1 MIYEKVLEIIVFL
14 LTELKRNKQLS
25 EVDLKLLEKQGYT
38 QNEINTAFSWIY
50 SKIYTGDKI
59 FVEEDNNTKSNRFL
73 HEVEQNAISSEAY
86 GYLIQLKELSLLNNM
101 DMDLIIDKLMV
112 TSYNKVDVEDMKYM
126 VAAYLLDIDDMNNTN
141 SRMMIN
147 TNDTIN

>member
-1 MIYEKVLEIIVFL
+1 MLYEKVLEIIVFL
-14 LTELKRNKQLS
+14 LAELKMNKQLS
-25 EVDLKLLEKQGYT
+25 DVDLNQLEKLGYT

-59 FVEEDNNTKSNRFL
+59 FADEDKIANSSRFL
-73 HEVEQNAISSEAY
+73 HEVEQNVITPEAY
-86 GYLIQLKELSLLNNM
+86 GYLIQLKELGLLNNL
-101 DMDLIIDKLMV
+101 DIDLIIDKLMV
-112 TSYNKVDVEDMKYM
+112 TSYNKVEINEMKFM
-126 VAAYLLDIDDMNNTN
+126 IASYLLDIDDMNNTN

>member
-126 VAAYLLDIDDMNNTN
+126 VAACLLDMDDMNNTN

>member
-14 LTELKRNKQLS
+14 LAELKKNKQLS
-25 EVDLKLLEKQGYT
+25 EVDLNQLEKQGYT

-50 SKIYTGDKI
+50 SKIFTGDKI
-59 FVEEDNNTKSNRFL
+59 FVDEDNNSKSNRFL
-73 HEVEQNAISSEAY
+73 HEVEQNIISSEAY
-86 GYLIQLKELSLLNNM
+86 GYLIQLKELGLLNNL
-101 DMDLIIDKLMV
+101 DIDLIIDKLMIA
-112 TSYNKVDVEDMKYM
+112 SFNHVDIIDMKYM

>member
-14 LTELKRNKQLS
+14 LAELKKNKQLS
-25 EVDLKLLEKQGYT
+25 EVDLYQLEKQGYT
-38 QNEINTAFSWIY
+38 QNEINTAFSWVY

-59 FVEEDNNTKSNRFL
+59 FVDEDNDSKSNRFL
-73 HEVEQNAISSEAY
+73 HEVEQNIISSEAY
-86 GYLIQLKELSLLNNM
+86 GYLIQLKELGLLNNM
-101 DMDLIIDKLMV
+101 DIDLIIDKLMV
-112 TSYNKVDVEDMKYM
+112 TSYNHVDIIDMKYM